1 MVTFYN
7 KTKAGVDVLD
17 QLCCNYDVARNCRRW
32 PLVIFYNLMNI
43 AAINA
48 MCVWSFNSG
57 GTKVVR
63 RKFLRDLAWTMI
75 RPHILE
81 RGTIKQIPSEI
92 RSRITLLTKTQNVEA
107 STSTEEATP
116 RASKANL
123 KSYYHRKWR
132 STGLLAYRKD
142 FAELRRVCKR
152 EIASSSAYSAYLGT
166 IQNSL
171 KTNPKALWSYVES
184 QKGTSRIPGR
194 MRHGD
199 QELDSPRDIV
209 NSFAEEFARAYSGP
223 CNSVSPLLSSDL
235 LSFHIPLISY
245 DTTVKLMATLSNKYT
260 SGDDQLP
267 SFFIKDVRYAMA
279 NPLQMI
285 NCLPSLLRMYGMR
298 WLTHCK

>member
-1 MVTFYN
+1 M
-7 KTKAGVDVLD
+7 
-17 QLCCNYDVARNCRRW
+17 
-32 PLVIFYNLMNI
+32 
-43 AAINA
+43 
-48 MCVWSFNSG
+48 
-57 GTKVVR
+57 
-63 RKFLRDLAWTMI
+63 
-75 RPHILE
+75 
-81 RGTIKQIPSEI
+81 
-92 RSRITLLTKTQNVEA
+92 
-107 STSTEEATP
+107 
-116 RASKANL
+116 

-142 FAELRRVCKR
+142 LAELRQVCKR
-152 EIASSSAYSAYLGT
+152 EIASAYSAYLGT

-199 QELDSPRDIV
+199 QELDNPRDTV

-267 SFFIKDVRYAMA
+267 SFFIKDVRYALA
-279 NPLQMI
+279 NPLQIII
-285 NCLPSLLRMYGMR
+285 NLAISNCTFPDLWKRSRIVPGSVEAFENCTSIQERR
-298 WLTHCK
+298 QNFCI

>member
-1 MVTFYN
+1 MHTDVDRALDEFYS
-7 KTKAGVDVLD
+7 TIYDVLNID
-17 QLCCNYDVARNCRRW
+17 WNFLEMHTDVDRA
-32 PLVIFYNLMNI
+32 LDEFYSTIYKVLHRTVPKCSTAKFSGYPSWFNRSIIANL
-43 AAINA
+43 
-48 MCVWSFNSG
+48 
-57 GTKVVR
+57 K
-63 RKFLRDLAWTMI
+63 
-75 RPHILE
+75 
-81 RGTIKQIPSEI
+81 
-92 RSRITLLTKTQNVEA
+92 
-107 STSTEEATP
+107 
-116 RASKANL
+116 L

-132 STGLLAYRKD
+132 STGLFAYRKD
-142 FAELRRVCKR
+142 FSELRRVCKR
-152 EIASSSAYSAYLGT
+152 EIASAYSAYLGT

-267 SFFIKDVRYAMA
+267 SFFIQHYFFSRSFVYMSQTAW
-279 NPLQMI
+279 I
-285 NCLPSLLRMYGMR
+285 LPG
-298 WLTHCK
+298 